1 MKLYSEVV
9 DRLKADIDSGAFKS
23 GEKIPAEPELMKRY
37 GVGRSTVREAIKTLA
52 MSGMLK
58 VQQGSGTFVN
68 SHIEGMTIEQRL
80 RRADFDD
87 INAVRFLLEKEIVN
101 LAAQRHTE
109 GQLAEIA
116 ANLDRRKQAIQAENP
131 EVCAEADI
139 SFHMAIARAAGN
151 AVLADLYFHFT
162 VILRNF
168 FAARESHGISRFAM
182 NHFLHEQLYQA
193 IKARKPRQALQV
205 LQRILDNNY

>member
-9 DRLKADIDSGAFKS
+9 DRLKADIESGKFKT
-23 GEKIPAEPELMKRY
+23 GEKIPAEPELMKLY

-52 MSGMLK
+52 MSGLLK

-68 SHIEGMTIEQRL
+68 NHFEAMTIEQRL

-101 LAAQRHTE
+101 LATERHTE
-109 GQLAEIA
+109 TQLAEIA
-116 ANLDRRKQAIQAENP
+116 QDLDKRKQAIQAENP

-139 SFHMAIARAAGN
+139 AFHLAIARAAGN
-151 AVLADLYFHFT
+151 PVLTDLYFHFT
-162 VILRNF
+162 LILRNF

-193 IKARKPRQALQV
+193 IKARKQRQALQV

>member
-9 DRLKADIDSGAFKS
+9 DRLKADIDSGTWKS

-52 MSGMLK
+52 MSGLLK

-68 SHIEGMTIEQRL
+68 NHFEDMTIEQRL

-101 LAAQRHTE
+101 LATQQHTE
-109 GQLAEIA
+109 AQLAEIA
-116 ANLDRRKQAIQAENP
+116 ANLERRKQAIQAENA
-131 EVCAEADI
+131 EACAEADI
-139 SFHMAIARAAGN
+139 SFHMAIARASGN
-151 AVLADLYFHFT
+151 PVLADLYFHFT
-162 VILRNF
+162 LIMRNF

-193 IKARKPRQALQV
+193 IKGRKARQSQLV
-205 LQRILDNNY
+205 LQKILDNNY

>member
-9 DRLKADIDSGAFKS
+9 DRLKADIESGKFKT
-23 GEKIPAEPELMKRY
+23 GEKIPAEPELMKLY

-52 MSGMLK
+52 MSGLLK

-68 SHIEGMTIEQRL
+68 NHFEAMTIDQRL

-101 LAAQRHTE
+101 LATERHTE
-109 GQLAEIA
+109 TQLTEIA
-116 ANLDRRKQAIQAENP
+116 QDLDKRKQAIQAENP
-131 EVCAEADI
+131 EACAEADI
-139 SFHMAIARAAGN
+139 AFHLAIARAAGN
-151 AVLADLYFHFT
+151 PVLTDLYFHFT
-162 VILRNF
+162 LILRNF

-193 IKARKPRQALQV
+193 IKARKQRQALQV